1 MKKNAF
7 RRKNIKTEPLSEWLR
22 GAEGQAVVSRVAC
35 SMVWMLGSGSLSAGF
50 LWHTAIPRDTPDEL
64 LKEIRSELL
73 LFIIENKER
82 LRTVLSAGNQN
93 CHHYLRRAFVNHWIE
108 KLRHP
113 HRDPQRYLYKRAAD
127 VLRASDGFYTLMEK
141 HRGLAFSMSPN
152 SIPIPSLALEDVQ
165 EIAFPFRSV
174 GELDYACVNKKKVLS
189 ELAAY
194 FWNNVSQMWQ
204 DKPVRVALRDMI
216 HWISLHVPMSLP
228 TAVGKSH
235 GEKVLPDILADDRFV
250 ADRIF
255 FDPVLVRKWAQKFAN
270 RLSDKEKKVF
280 YLRHWLGLSL
290 KEIARKTGYKGSS
303 GPKYLLS
310 KADAEL
316 HFFLSDL
323 PWLSPGDIHAEA
335 FALFY
340 DTLHSV
346 LGKVAEG

>member
-7 RRKNIKTEPLSEWLR
+7 KGKNIRIDPLSEWLR

-35 SMVWMLGSGSLSAGF
+35 SMLWMLGSGSLSPGF
-50 LWHTAIPRDTPDEL
+50 LWHVAIPRDAPDEL
-64 LKEIRSELL
+64 LKEIRSELV
-73 LFIIENKER
+73 LFILENKAR
-82 LRTVLSAGNQN
+82 LRIILSAENQN

-108 KLRHP
+108 KTRHP
-113 HRDPQRYLYKRAAD
+113 LRDPRRYLYKRAAD
-127 VLRASDGFYTLMEK
+127 VLRASDRFYTLTEK

-152 SIPIPSLALEDVQ
+152 SIAIPSLTSEDVR
-165 EIAFPFRSV
+165 EIAFPVRIA
-174 GELDYACVNKKKVLS
+174 GGLDYACVNKKKAML

-194 FWNNVSQMWQ
+194 FWNQISQMWQ
-204 DKPVRVALRDMI
+204 DKPVRVVLRDLI
-216 HWISLHVPMSLP
+216 HWISLHVPISLRLS
-228 TAVGKSH
+228 GKND
-235 GEKVLPDILADDRFV
+235 LPDILADERFI
-250 ADRIF
+250 ADKIF
-255 FDPVLVRKWAQKFAN
+255 FDPGLVRTWAQKFAN

-280 YLRHWLGLSL
+280 YLRHGLGLSL

-310 KADAEL
+310 KAEAEL
-316 HFFLSDL
+316 RFFLSDL

-346 LGKVAEG
+346 LGKVAEAC